1 MSLICLICIQNY
13 IGFQTNIMEL
23 NFLENKFSAVDTN
36 QNVIASLETLL
47 KG

>member
-1 MSLICLICIQNY
+1 MSLICLIWIQNY
-13 IGFQTNIMEL
+13 ISFQTKIMEL

-36 QNVIASLETLL
+36 QNVIASLETIL